1 MYVSHELGRIGENI
15 IADYITKLGY
25 KVVERNFACNQGEI
39 DIVAKDKEELVFI
52 EVKTRTDISYGE
64 ASEAVTD
71 TKKRHLIN
79 TIKYY
84 IYKQKLENQPI
95 RIDVAE
101 AYINKGKVKVNYIK
115 QAIE

>member
-25 KVVERNFACNQGEI
+25 KVVERNFECNQGEI

-64 ASEAVTD
+64 ASEAVTN

-79 TIKYY
+79 SIKYY
-84 IYKQKLENQPI
+84 IYQQKLENQPI

-101 AYINKGKVKVNYIK
+101 VYINKGKVKVNYIK

>member
-79 TIKYY
+79 SIKYY
-84 IYKQKLENQPI
+84 IHKRNLETEFI
-95 RIDVAE
+95 SIDVAE
-101 AYINKGKVKVNYIK
+101 VYIKCGKVKINYIK
-115 QAIE
+115 QAIY

>member
-39 DIVAKDKEELVFI
+39 DIVAKDKEELVFK

-79 TIKYY
+79 SIKYY
-84 IYKQKLENQPI
+84 IYKRNLENEFI

-101 AYINKGKVKVNYIK
+101 VYIKCGKVKINYIK
-115 QAIE
+115 QAIY

>member
-25 KVVERNFACNQGEI
+25 KVVERNFECNQGEI

-64 ASEAVTD
+64 ASEAVTN

-79 TIKYY
+79 SIKYY
-84 IYKQKLENQPI
+84 IYKRNLENEFI

-101 AYINKGKVKVNYIK
+101 VYINKGKVKVNYIK

>member
-101 AYINKGKVKVNYIK
+101 VYINKGKVKVNYIK

>member
-101 AYINKGKVKVNYIK
+101 VYINKGNVKVNYIK